1 MSGLTKN
8 AFYNIIFK
16 DTPHIYGAKFTGNR
30 NSNVFFEVYYEN
42 DAYAFYLS
50 LRNGKFKYQGELVN
64 VVPFDE
70 SRDSER
76 LRKQQIDIFYN
87 LRLKEFDSAS
97 GRDSNVS
104 KASGS
109 SSGSPS
115 SGNESSG
122 GKSRRKRKCRKSMK
136 SRRRKSKRRY

>member
-8 AFYNIIFK
+8 ALYNIIFK

-30 NSNVFFEVYYEN
+30 NLNFFFEVYDYEN

-50 LRNGKFKYQGELVN
+50 LRNGNYKFQGEIVN
-64 VVPFDE
+64 VVPFNQ

-76 LRKQQIDIFYN
+76 LKEQKFDIDYN
-87 LRLKEFDSAS
+87 TRLEEFESL
-97 GRDSNVS
+97 GER
-104 KASGS
+104 GS
-109 SSGSPS
+109 TLTSS

-122 GKSRRKRKCRKSMK
+122 GKSRRKRKCRKSRK
-136 SRRRKSKRRY
+136 TKCKTKSKRKRYY